1 MSATTTTTEL
11 IRQFYISSTI
21 LSKQMIKLK
30 EPASGKS
37 FFLILESFLL
47 ILESFLLFHT
57 HEDYRNVSLGRVS
70 VLKWPLLGFSCRI
83 DIEKIKI
90 NGNSKGISVVKVLFF
105 YNI

>member
-37 FFLILESFLL
+37 FFL